1 MDEIEK
7 TNQTYAQIAAEYA
20 QARQHRHR
28 LTRHVTRFVELVPPG
43 GLVWD
48 VGCGPGFDTAVL
60 RQHHLRAFGLDYSH
74 PMITAGRERLGRQN
88 IFIQADMRHLPVC
101 TCADG
106 LWVCAALLHLPRSDA
121 PAALREFYRVLRSGG
136 ILYLSVK
143 MGDGE
148 QWTESAY
155 GRALPRFFTHWQ
167 PAALD
172 NLLAETAFKI
182 IDGWIDHTGQ
192 TPWLVRFAKKKHLDG

>member
-7 TNQTYAQIAAEYA
+7 TSQTYAQIAAEYA
-20 QARQHRHR
+20 QARQHRHM
-28 LTRHVTRFVELVPPG
+28 LARHVARFAALVPPG

-60 RQHHLRAFGLDYSH
+60 RQNNLHAFGLDYSH
-74 PMITAGRERLGRQN
+74 PMILAGRERQGRQN

-101 TCADG
+101 ACAAG
-106 LWVCAALLHLPRSDA
+106 LWVCASLLHLPRSDA
-121 PAALREFYRVLRSGG
+121 PAALQEFYRVLQPGG

-143 MGDGE
+143 MGEGE

-155 GRALPRFFTHWQ
+155 GRALPRFFTYWQ
-167 PAALD
+167 PTELD
-172 NLLAETAFKI
+172 KLLTDTAFKI
-182 IDGWIDHTGQ
+182 IDGWIHHTAQ
-192 TPWLVRFAKKKHLDG
+192 TPWLVRFAAK